1 MQHPNQILS
10 REQLLEQLYPNGEKW
25 VMERTI
31 DVHIGKLREKLE
43 DNPSQPKWIQ
53 TVRGMG
59 YKFVAS

>member
-1 MQHPNQILS
+1 
-10 REQLLEQLYPNGEKW
+10 LYPNGEKW

-31 DVHIGKLREKLE
+31 DVHIGKLREKFE

-59 YKFVAS
+59 YKFVAF